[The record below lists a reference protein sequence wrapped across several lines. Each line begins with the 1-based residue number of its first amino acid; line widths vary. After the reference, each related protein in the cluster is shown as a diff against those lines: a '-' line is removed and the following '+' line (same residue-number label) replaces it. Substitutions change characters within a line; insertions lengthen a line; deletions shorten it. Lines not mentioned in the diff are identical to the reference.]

1 LLCRFFDVE
10 QILDEHETCCL
21 TGLLLR
27 IMYEAADSSI
37 PDTEEKSGF
46 GLGLYLS
53 DTLNLDLIGS
63 ILITMH
69 SAADSS
75 MKLWERSRD
84 LNLVASSRADAE
96 HVSHWKT

>member
-37 PDTEEKSGF
+37 PDMEEKSGF

-75 MKLWERSRD
+75 MRVAGEKSRFG
-84 LNLVASSRADAE
+84 LVCFTFTT
-96 HVSHWKT
+96 H